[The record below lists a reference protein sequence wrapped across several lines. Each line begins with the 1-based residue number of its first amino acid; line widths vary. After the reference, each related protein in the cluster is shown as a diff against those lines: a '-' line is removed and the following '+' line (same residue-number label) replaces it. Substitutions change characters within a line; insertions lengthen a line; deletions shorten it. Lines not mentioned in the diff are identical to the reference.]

1 MPIKTDKQLKLEDEV
16 FFKNSKIGKVLID
29 KPYPFDIIKMYDTDF
44 KEFKDQDLTV
54 NGKKCKI

>member
-1 MPIKTDKQLKLEDEV
+1 MPLKTDQLLKQNDEI

-29 KPYPFDIIKMYDTDF
+29 KPYPFALIKMYDPDF
-44 KEFKDQDLTV
+44 QEFKDQDLTI